1 MESRLNF
8 MQWFVRYATPPLD
21 PEIKKKKQHE
31 KIKKR
36 KKKKEKRK
44 EKEGISMYSYL
55 NL

>member
-44 EKEGISMYSYL
+44 ISFSSD
-55 NL
+55 NSTFGS